1 MSKPEGDRRLVRR
14 LIVRIV
20 QITGEQSITRI
31 CRNNKLFFNRSS
43 NSPGDKALRLF
54 ADQFQHPEVKHISD
68 GSAQHQNGA
77 DLFRQTVQLHHQ
89 ELDNIVI
96 DR

>member
-31 CRNNKLFFNRSS
+31 YRNNKLFFNRTS
-43 NSPGDKALRLF
+43 NRPGDKPLPLF

-68 GSAQHQNGA
+68 GSAQH
-77 DLFRQTVQLHHQ
+77 
-89 ELDNIVI
+89 
-96 DR
+96 